1 MTRQRARSAGEG
13 RLGCIL
19 WLAVLAV
26 GVMIAWEAIP
36 VKIATAELHD
46 FMVEQAKF
54 GAGASQ
60 ETIQTHIYNKARE
73 LDLPVDKREITVVK
87 AGGRIRMRASFTVP
101 LEYPGYTY
109 YWDFDL
115 EVDRPIFIF

>member
-1 MTRQRARSAGEG
+1 MSRQRASAGQG
-13 RLGCIL
+13 KLGCIL

-26 GVMIAWEAIP
+26 AVLIAWEAIP
-36 VKIATAELHD
+36 VKIAAAELHD

-54 GAGASQ
+54 GAGATP
-60 ETIQTHIYNKARE
+60 EVIKTRIFNKAQE
-73 LDLPVDKREITVVK
+73 VDLPVDKRNISVVK

-101 LEYPGYTY
+101 LEYPGYVY